1 MKQTKSSDS
10 QKFNSL
16 ISRYEKL
23 GLNISQALSLLL
35 EENDIPFLS
44 INYRV
49 KKHDSF
55 MEKIERKS
63 YENPFEDI
71 EDICGIRIICYYQS
85 DIEKIKTIVSK
96 EFNTLNDENK
106 EKTLEFD
113 QFGYRSTHFIIK
125 IKEDWLTTPNYR
137 GLQDLKAE
145 LQVRTVLMHAWAEI
159 EHKLAYKSE
168 TQIPN
173 EYKRKFSR
181 ISAKLEEA
189 DEQFEEIK
197 NKIEIRKTEL
207 IESAKKSKQFNYED
221 FNLDT
226 LQAFLDYAFPNRQK
240 SIQETSILFNEI
252 LAEDV
257 TFKEL
262 VEGFENYKNVL
273 NNIEEEINAY
283 LYKKNKFNPNINWV
297 QVGAARVI
305 LWLIEDY
312 NSKDIKDNS
321 INSIIKKYKKP
332 K

>member
-1 MKQTKSSDS
+1 MEQTKSSDS

-35 EENDIPFLS
+35 EENNIPFLS

-49 KKHDSF
+49 KNHDSF
-55 MEKIERKS
+55 MEKIERKD
-63 YENPFEDI
+63 YENPFEEV
-71 EDICGIRIICYYQS
+71 EDICGIRVICYYQS
-85 DIEKIKTIVSK
+85 DIEKIKAIISK

-106 EKTLEFD
+106 EEILEFD
-113 QFGYRSTHFIIK
+113 QFGYRSSHFIIK

-145 LQVRTVLMHAWAEI
+145 LQVRTILMHAWAEI

-197 NKIEIRKTEL
+197 NRIQNNKAEL
-207 IESAKKSKQFNYED
+207 IESAKKSKLFNYEY

-226 LQAFLDYAFPNRQK
+226 LQAFLDYAFPEREK
-240 SIQETSILFNEI
+240 SIKFTSSLFIEMLNES
-252 LAEDV
+252 L

-262 VEGFENYKNVL
+262 VEGFEKYKDVIKK
-273 NNIEEEINAY
+273 IEKESIGSMGRWSQ
-283 LYKKNKFNPNINWV
+283 I
-297 QVGAARVI
+297 GAAKTI
-305 LWLIEDY
+305 LELINDHYLE
-312 NSKDIKDNS
+312 NRKDIPGNDV
-321 INSIIKKYKKP
+321 IKKYRHS
-332 K
+332 